1 MRAGGKPRKQLFITS
16 KVPCC
21 PAAFT
26 KWCAWYASE
35 YSEID
40 AYTRAEIDS
49 RLLGVEYVDLM
60 LLHWPCE
67 RFEDTLKAY
76 RALEEYKLA
85 GKARAI
91 GISNFNASAIDA
103 LYASNLRVSP
113 SINQCGFSIG
123 NHNHTALGR
132 DCACAHLEGRMY
144 QPVARRVIR
153 RPPRLS
159 PPRRRRNSRQVPPKR
174 YHLQR
179 VQPARR
185 THERRRAHKPDR
197 RLDWQS
203 PRQVVC
209 TGRSEV
215 DHPAGDCACDREYKG
230 FTPGVRPGHL

>member
-40 AYTRAEIDS
+40 AYTRAEIDG
-49 RLLGVEYVDLM
+49 RLLGVDYVDLM

-76 RALEEYKLA
+76 RALEDYKLA

-132 DCACAHLEGRMY
+132 DCACADLKGRMC

-153 RPPRLS
+153 WACSTLVTAAQTQLSPSAAKKASLTARTARSADSRASTCSQTRLS
-159 PPRRRRNSRQVPPKR
+159 SR
-174 YHLQR
+174 L
-179 VQPARR
+179 A
-185 THERRRAHKPDR
+185 KPTASR
-197 RLDWQS
+197 
-203 PRQVVC
+203 PH
-209 TGRSEV
+209 RS
-215 DHPAGDCACDREYKG
+215 
-230 FTPGVRPGHL
+230 L